1 MVPMLTFG
9 IPGAPI
15 MAIMRG
21 VLAIKGIQ
29 PGPQLMT
36 DQVGLIGP
44 MLAALLF
51 SALVLIPLPLW
62 LIGPYFIK
70 IGRRDALWSNL
81 IQPFNGH
88 VPISSVGPSS
98 SIGTVVGAIHFGTS
112 VRKQSRLN
120 TLIPPQKEPV
130 DVTDYRTGHYL
141 WLGRDL
147 RLGLRLLQPV
157 TKRAVVI

>member
-36 DQVGLIGP
+36 DQAALIGP

-81 IQPFNGH
+81 IQPFNRH
-88 VPISSVGPSS
+88 VPISSVDPSS
-98 SIGTVVGAIHFGTS
+98 SIGACRRCNPLRHISPQTKPPEHPHPTPERTCRRHGLPDGPLPLAGPRSAPRPPTPSTS
-112 VRKQSRLN
+112 
-120 TLIPPQKEPV
+120 
-130 DVTDYRTGHYL
+130 Y
-141 WLGRDL
+141 
-147 RLGLRLLQPV
+147 
-157 TKRAVVI
+157 